1 MSLVPLVQLEP
12 LVTSVTFGDLGA
24 SGVAGATGTTAP
36 LGDFDAAGA
45 TGATVAICAT
55 GVTGTTGILGDLG
68 ATGATGATGTIHAFG
83 AFGANG
89 AAAAT
94 GVLGGTA
101 ATGAHP
107 LGHPSIRVSM
117 AAALPRSPH
126 SPRITP
132 REPTAITQR
141 GKASPPNLTATARAP
156 PCRRHASIARS
167 PHEPSVHRGHHPTA
181 LGPRCDMGT
190 TRGDVS
196 RGRDGAKEQR
206 KCQNHP
212 TSTTPSPPSIR
223 PPAAASSQSRSC
235 PKPVFI
241 FMVSFRLFLL
251 IS

>member
-1 MSLVPLVQLEP
+1 MLLVPLVQLEP

-36 LGDFDAAGA
+36 LGDFDAAG
-45 TGATVAICAT
+45 AT

-94 GVLGGTA
+94 GVLGATA

-107 LGHPSIRVSM
+107 LGRLSIRVSM

-167 PHEPSVHRGHHPTA
+167 PHEPSVHRGTIQQHWDPAVTW
-181 LGPRCDMGT
+181 GQPGGT
-190 TRGDVS
+190 
-196 RGRDGAKEQR
+196 
-206 KCQNHP
+206 
-212 TSTTPSPPSIR
+212 
-223 PPAAASSQSRSC
+223 
-235 PKPVFI
+235 
-241 FMVSFRLFLL
+241 
-251 IS
+251 